1 MYREEKMDYE
11 RGLFEDHEDLAE
23 ALKHLQSNT
32 WQRKARKEIAAELKR
47 EGLLPLYTQGYWGG
61 RPDWKPEGIQR
72 YNELCL
78 IVALDRRKDEAR
90 ARSVEDRLKR
100 EWIKEAKEEDIDI
113 RGKKRSPVDESGNW
127 RGKERAADIACID
140 LEGVKDN
147 IVEARK
153 RMRLFIQNNPG
164 DIDPRIKEWTCVDV
178 EVTEGT
184 VEETT

>member
-11 RGLFEDHEDLAE
+11 RSLVEDNENIAE
-23 ALKHLQSNT
+23 ALKHLQSKT
-32 WQRKARKEIAAELKR
+32 WKKQARADIAEELNNS
-47 EGLLPLYTQGYWGG
+47 GMVPLYTQGFAGG
-61 RPDWKPEGIQR
+61 KPEWKPEGIQR

-78 IVALDRRKDEAR
+78 LVTVNRHEDEAR
-90 ARSVEDRLKR
+90 PRSVEDRLKR

-140 LEGVKDN
+140 LEEVKDD
-147 IVEARK
+147 IDKARK

-164 DIDPRIKEWTCVDV
+164 DIDPRIKEWTRVDV
-178 EVTEGT
+178 EVTEGA